1 MMLNTRIVVALTTLA
16 VTLPLFAST
25 PENFI
30 YTSSGDLDAAAAF
43 IARRDIGGA
52 QIVYNW
58 RALEPEK
65 DRYDFSPIER
75 DLARLKAS
83 DKKLFI
89 QIQDRFFEKDA
100 RYVPE

>member
-16 VTLPLFAST
+16 VTFPLFAST

-30 YTSSGDLDAAAAF
+30 YTSSGDLDAAAAL

-65 DRYDFSPIER
+65 NRYDFSSIER
-75 DLARLKAS
+75 DLARLSSKN
-83 DKKLFI
+83 
-89 QIQDRFFEKDA
+89 
-100 RYVPE
+100 

>member
-1 MMLNTRIVVALTTLA
+1 MLNTRIVVALTTLA

-30 YTSSGDLDAAAAF
+30 YTSSGDLDAAAAL

-58 RALEPEK
+58 RALEPVYSNSGSLLRK
-65 DRYDFSPIER
+65 RCP
-75 DLARLKAS
+75 
-83 DKKLFI
+83 
-89 QIQDRFFEKDA
+89 
-100 RYVPE
+100 VCP